1 MKLKSG
7 ILITFLLLL
16 FSSSRI
22 SSKAEVQQPYVSF
35 QVFYDELSPYGE
47 WVDYPNYGYV
57 WLPDAGPD
65 FVPYSTNGHWIYT
78 DYGWTWLSN
87 YEWGWAPFHY
97 GRWNFDHYYGWFW
110 VPDSEWGPAWVAWR
124 SADGYYGWEPLEPGI
139 SLSMSFGRSYDSHDD
154 HWIFVRD
161 RDIDRSDIHN
171 YYIGR
176 TDQDR
181 IIRRSSMINNTYVDR
196 NRNTTYITGPARNDF
211 QRVTGRRVNPV
222 TVQEYNR
229 PGQNVSNDRV
239 SIYRPEFRKN
249 GDNGQRSEPSRISNL
264 KDVKQPSERSVRSQP
279 AVTKTPATNQD
290 RQPNTVNPQRN
301 SNTSQP
307 QNIRKEQPQNNVR
320 QQTTNPPQNTRKEIQ
335 PNNIKQQNTPPL
347 QNIKRE
353 QPQNNIKQQNT
364 NPPQNTQRDLQQNNV
379 KQQNATP
386 PQNTRRE
393 VQQNNIKQQNNVK
406 QQNSAPQNA
415 RKGNQSNTSRSTDN
429 AKKDQKKKT
438 ETVDEKIKN

>member
-22 SSKAEVQQPYVSF
+22 SSKVEVQQPYVSF

-161 RDIDRSDIHN
+161 RDIDRSDIQN
-171 YYIGR
+171 YY
-176 TDQDR
+176 
-181 IIRRSSMINNTYVDR
+181 
-196 NRNTTYITGPARNDF
+196 
-211 QRVTGRRVNPV
+211 
-222 TVQEYNR
+222 
-229 PGQNVSNDRV
+229 
-239 SIYRPEFRKN
+239 
-249 GDNGQRSEPSRISNL
+249 
-264 KDVKQPSERSVRSQP
+264 
-279 AVTKTPATNQD
+279 
-290 RQPNTVNPQRN
+290 
-301 SNTSQP
+301 
-307 QNIRKEQPQNNVR
+307 
-320 QQTTNPPQNTRKEIQ
+320 
-335 PNNIKQQNTPPL
+335 
-347 QNIKRE
+347 
-353 QPQNNIKQQNT
+353 
-364 NPPQNTQRDLQQNNV
+364 
-379 KQQNATP
+379 
-386 PQNTRRE
+386 
-393 VQQNNIKQQNNVK
+393 
-406 QQNSAPQNA
+406 
-415 RKGNQSNTSRSTDN
+415 
-429 AKKDQKKKT
+429 
-438 ETVDEKIKN
+438 